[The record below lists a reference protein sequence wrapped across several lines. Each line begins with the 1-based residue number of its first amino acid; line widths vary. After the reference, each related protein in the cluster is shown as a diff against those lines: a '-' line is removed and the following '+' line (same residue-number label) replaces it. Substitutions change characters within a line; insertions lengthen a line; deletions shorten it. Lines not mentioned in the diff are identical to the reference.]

1 MCEPNYVG
9 RKKRENENKTH
20 TKNRDQ
26 EKETIQRKIYA
37 FVASDAAA
45 TAAII

>member
-1 MCEPNYVG
+1 MCEPKYVG

-37 FVASDAAA
+37 FVAATDAAA
-45 TAAII
+45 AAII